1 MQKHDQYGKITKS
14 FVPCGACE
22 LQFRQISIGS
32 VGKKSFVPCGACELQ
47 FRGLEAVVKI
57 EVSSPVGRVS
67 CNSFDVI
74 TINTSI
80 VVSSPVGRVSCNAF
94 RTIKRFVH

>member
-1 MQKHDQYGKITKS
+1 MC

-22 LQFRQISIGS
+22 LQSEETRFM
-32 VGKKSFVPCGACELQ
+32 
-47 FRGLEAVVKI
+47 AVHH
-57 EVSSPVGRVS
+57 VSSPVGRVS

-80 VVSSPVGRVSCNAF
+80 VVSSPVGRVSCNSRLNNLYAS
-94 RTIKRFVH
+94 VHLSSSPVGRVSCNTRISLVCAG